1 MVVKFC
7 DDISLELKVNNRES
21 LYGFWSF
28 TEAKVFVG
36 DNFAEFAWTREHRSD
51 EELELIDLFEKIEAL
66 VSGGEKLADQ
76 IEYSIA
82 VISCAKDKVGS
93 LIREGEMWDTAKLI
107 SSLLLGRFSTRS
119 EAVQELER
127 VRGRLLVD
135 ALEAQIR

>member
-82 VISCAKDKVGS
+82 VISCANDKVGS
-93 LIREGEMWDTAKLI
+93 LIREGEIWDAAKLI
-107 SSLLLGRFSTRS
+107 SSLLIGRHGSPDAALHKLRQVR
-119 EAVQELER
+119 EAFEKR
-127 VRGRLLVD
+127 
-135 ALEAQIR
+135 

>member
-1 MVVKFC
+1 MEVKFS
-7 DDISLELKVNNRES
+7 DDIRLELAVHNRES

-66 VSGGEKLADQ
+66 LSGGEKLADQ

-82 VISCAKDKVGS
+82 VISCSHDKVGG
-93 LIREGEMWDTAKLI
+93 LIREGEIWDAAKLI
-107 SSLLLGRFSTRS
+107 SSLLIGRHGSPDAALHELRQVR
-119 EAVQELER
+119 EAFEKR
-127 VRGRLLVD
+127 
-135 ALEAQIR
+135 